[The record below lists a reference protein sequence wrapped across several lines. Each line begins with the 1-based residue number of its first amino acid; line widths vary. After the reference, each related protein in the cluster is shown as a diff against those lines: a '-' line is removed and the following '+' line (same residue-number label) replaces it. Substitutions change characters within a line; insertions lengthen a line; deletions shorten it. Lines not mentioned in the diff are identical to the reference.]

1 MLKKKLLYLLCL
13 ILSAALL
20 KRSQDLSKQEKL
32 LQAKDKKLIE
42 LYDAKIA
49 DYQFQFNENYRGKMW
64 EDGFFDS
71 LNTCFEIMRLSLHKA
86 DIPDTSKGYLQ
97 GFITD
102 RLSARL
108 GYQES
113 DILRLTGLKSMDS
126 IFVGTNL
133 DIVDRGLEVF
143 NPYFLTKCFYFT
155 DFDIWKYEENWNLQ
169 PGDTTE
175 FMIRLLKN
183 HDYLQ
188 HQLAFIETGNLEV
201 LSPYL
206 GKLKVVI
213 PDDIVDRSFYDFT
226 INFYDWVKQDTVI
239 KTIGITLN

>member
-1 MLKKKLLYLLCL
+1 MNKILTFLLFL
-13 ILSAALL
+13 ILAAALL

-32 LQAKDKKLIE
+32 LRSKDEKLIE

-49 DYQFQFNENYRGKMW
+49 DYQFQFNENYRGQMW

-71 LNTCFEIMRLSLHKA
+71 LNTCFEIMRLSLPKT
-86 DIPDTSKGYLQ
+86 DIHDTNRLYIE
-97 GFITD
+97 GFMTD
-102 RLSARL
+102 RLSTRL
-108 GYQES
+108 GYQEA
-113 DILRLTGLKSMDS
+113 DILKLTGLADMDS
-126 IFVGTNL
+126 IFVGTNP
-133 DIVDRGLEVF
+133 DIVERVLEVL

-155 DFDIWKYEENWNLQ
+155 DFDIWKYEENWNLY

-188 HQLAFIETGNLEV
+188 HQLAFVETENLEV
-201 LSPYL
+201 ISPYL

-213 PDDIVDRSFYDFT
+213 PDNINDKSSYDLP
-226 INFYDWVKQDTVI
+226 IHFYDWVKQDTVI
-239 KTIGITLN
+239 ETIGITLN

>member
-1 MLKKKLLYLLCL
+1 MNKILTFLLFL
-13 ILSAALL
+13 ILVLTLL

-32 LQAKDKKLIE
+32 LQAKDKKLKE

-71 LNTCFEIMRLSLHKA
+71 LQTCFDIMSFSLSKT
-86 DIPDTSKGYLQ
+86 DIPDSSKLYLQ
-97 GFITD
+97 GFMTD

-108 GYQES
+108 GYKED
-113 DILRLTGLKSMDS
+113 DILRLTDLASMDS
-126 IFVGTNL
+126 IFMGTNL
-133 DIVDRGLEVF
+133 DIVDRVLELF
-143 NPYFLTKCFYFT
+143 NPHLLTKCFYLT

-188 HQLAFIETGNLEV
+188 HQLAFVKTENLEV
-201 LSPYL
+201 LTPYL

-213 PDDIVDRSFYDFT
+213 PDEINDKSFYDLS
-226 INFYDWVKQDTVI
+226 IHFYDWIKKDTVD
-239 KTIGITLN
+239 KRIGIPLN